1 MCVWRPA
8 GRGPRCRAFGSRRR
22 PSTDRTP
29 TPGVRRASLGPAPP
43 RCPSLYLFPRAAR
56 CVGLCPCGRL
66 LPSSRVRAGGSLMRP
81 GAGTEGGARTAG
93 RDPGG
98 LRGGYCGV
106 RMAWCVG
113 SLGPQ
118 GLGRGQVRSGVRVQH
133 PRGRPRSRC
142 PRYPRPSPRHPAP
155 PRTPADPAP
164 PPAPAVRSPPRA
176 SSCACAPA
184 LPAPHPAHLETAPH
198 PPLTRTPRPCPRP
211 PTPTCRSPPF
221 PRRPCAPADPVP
233 GDLTCCPR
241 SLGV

>member
-155 PRTPADPAP
+155 PAHLQTPPLPPPLQSAPLPAPPRAPVHLHSPRPTPRTWRPRPTPRSHAHPAPARVPPPPPADP
-164 PPAPAVRSPPRA
+164 RHSPGV
-176 SSCACAPA
+176 
-184 LPAPHPAHLETAPH
+184 PAHLQTPSPET
-198 PPLTRTPRPCPRP
+198 
-211 PTPTCRSPPF
+211 
-221 PRRPCAPADPVP
+221 
-233 GDLTCCPR
+233 
-241 SLGV
+241 